1 MNLTARAWRL
11 AVVLA
16 AVSLASETAAAG
28 PAANQKSRSRSAPRR
43 TATPAP
49 PANRPPEWPKE
60 MQIETSSVNKYD
72 EKKSGWLLGATTTI
86 VVKTPATDPEGD
98 PITYSWSGD
107 GVGLTTAGPTPFQ
120 IKEGDLEGDGLTATW
135 WRESWSGEPASGF
148 IRITAKD
155 GKGGEAVHMICLGRY
170 VQCP

>member
-1 MNLTARAWRL
+1 MMFTSRAWRL
-11 AVVLA
+11 ALVLA
-16 AVSLASETAAAG
+16 TLSLAPETSAAG
-28 PAANQKSRSRSAPRR
+28 PDAKPKARTRSAPRR
-43 TATPAP
+43 TPTPVP

-72 EKKSGWLLGATTTI
+72 ENRGWVLGATTTI
-86 VVKTPATDPEGD
+86 VVKTPATDPDGD

-107 GVGLTTAGPTPFQ
+107 GVGLTTSGPTPFQ
-120 IKEGDLEGDGLTATW
+120 FKDGDLKGDGLTATW